1 LRLGLF
7 AFFEEVP
14 MGLVETGI
22 TGRATSSPEKRREV
36 LERVSGEQIEFVLL
50 WFTDIEGHLKSF
62 AITPGELEGA
72 LDDGMGFDGSSITGF
87 NAIEESDMVAIPDPE
102 TFQLMPWKEGE
113 TKVARMICDVVTP
126 DGESYEGD
134 SRYVLS
140 RALERMKSMGFDTFN
155 VGPELEYFYFK
166 SSDGTETLDEGGYF
180 AMTTM
185 DAASELRQET
195 VRALEHMGIPI
206 EYVHH
211 EVGPSQHEIDM
222 RFAPALDMADHTL
235 TYRLIVK
242 EIAAKHGVYATFMPK
257 PIFGEN
263 GSGMHTHQS
272 LFQNGRNAFFDP
284 DDQWHLSD
292 AGKAFIAGQLRH
304 AREIAAVFAQWV
316 NSYKRLVPG
325 YEAPVYVAWSQ
336 RNRSA
341 LIRIP
346 LYKPGSEQATRAEI
360 RCPDPACNPYLTF
373 ACLLHAG
380 LEGIEKGYELPEPME
395 TNLYHLTAEQRRERG
410 IVSLPETLG
419 EAIDELAGSDLARK
433 ALGPHIF
440 DNFVRLKRKEW
451 DDYRVQLTEWEM
463 ERYLKVL

>member
-1 LRLGLF
+1 M
-7 AFFEEVP
+7 AQ
-14 MGLVETGI
+14 VESKN
-22 TGRATSSPEKRREV
+22 RATSSPEARREV
-36 LERVSGEQIEFVLL
+36 LKRIQDENVEFLL
-50 WFTDIEGHLKSF
+50 FWFTDIEGHLKSF
-62 AITPGELEGA
+62 AVTPAEMEDA

-87 NAIEESDMVAIPDPE
+87 NAIEESDMVAIPDPG
-102 TFQLMPWKEGE
+102 TFQLMPSQDGGA
-113 TKVARMICDVVTP
+113 KVGRMICDVVTP
-126 DGESYEGD
+126 DGKPYEGD
-134 SRYVLS
+134 PRHVLR
-140 RALERMKSMGFDTFN
+140 RALERMESLGFDTFN
-155 VGPELEYFYFK
+155 VGPELEYFLFK
-166 SSDGTETLDEGGYF
+166 DDKGTETLDEGGYF
-180 AMTTM
+180 AMTTL
-185 DAASELRQET
+185 DAASGLRQET
-195 VRALEHMGIPI
+195 VRALESVGIPI

-222 RFAPALDMADHTL
+222 RFAPALQMADHTI

-242 EIAAKHGVYATFMPK
+242 EIAKMAGYHATFMPK

-272 LFQNGRNAFFDP
+272 LFKDGRNSFFDAE
-284 DDQWHLSD
+284 DKWHLSD
-292 AGKAFIAGQLRH
+292 TGKAFIAGQLHH

-346 LYKPGSEQATRAEI
+346 LYKPGAEQATRAEI

-373 ACLLHAG
+373 AALLHAG
-380 LEGIEKGYELPEPME
+380 LEGIEQGYELPDPME
-395 TNLYHLTAEQRRERG
+395 TNLYHLTPEQRQERG

-419 EAIDELAGSDLARK
+419 EAIDALAHSDLARK

-440 DNFVRLKRKEW
+440 DRYVELKRKEW
-451 DDYRVQLTEWEM
+451 DEYRVQLTAWEM
-463 ERYLKVL
+463 ERYLSVL